1 MAKET
6 KKKPKSKGAKPKEA
20 KPIAV
25 KKKDSSKAIKAMSEN
40 GEKKSKSEGA
50 TPKEAK
56 PITVK
61 EKDSS
66 KAKKEIS
73 EKIEKKPQKRKTKL
87 SEHTAHKNKDKKKK
101 KNRQKVWVKKF
112 TLAYEQE
119 LQKLQIELL
128 KWQKHVIANDQR
140 VLMLFEGRDAA
151 GKGGTIKRI
160 IEHMNP
166 RGARVVALL
175 KPSDRERTQ
184 WYFQRYIQHLPS
196 GGEIVIFDRSWYN
209 RAMVE
214 PTMGFCT
221 DEENKRF
228 LKDVPLLESML
239 IKTGIILFKFFF
251 SVSKEEQLRRF
262 DSRETDP
269 LKQYKISPVDRE
281 AQERWD
287 DYTVRK
293 FQMLNETN
301 RTISQWTIFR
311 SDNKKKARLNCIKHI
326 LSKVEYKG
334 KISAEELKTDPEIAI
349 SGIDEIRYLED
360 NIMRGVELPG

>member
-1 MAKET
+1 MAKE
-6 KKKPKSKGAKPKEA
+6 
-20 KPIAV
+20 
-25 KKKDSSKAIKAMSEN
+25 
-40 GEKKSKSEGA
+40 
-50 TPKEAK
+50 
-56 PITVK
+56 
-61 EKDSS
+61 
-66 KAKKEIS
+66 KAKKNKKKAKDVKAKS
-73 EKIEKKPQKRKTKL
+73 AEKVEEKASKL
-87 SEHTAHKNKDKKKK
+87 DKKAKGKDKKKEK
-101 KNRQKVWVKKF
+101 KLKKKLTEHTSLKNLNKKKTKGRQPVWVKKF
-112 TLAYEQE
+112 TLVYEEE
-119 LQKLQIELL
+119 LNKLQIELL
-128 KWQKHVIANDQR
+128 KWQKHVIADEQR
-140 VLMLFEGRDAA
+140 VLLLFEGRDAA

-184 WYFQRYIQHLPS
+184 WYFQRYIQHLPF
-196 GGEIVIFDRSWYN
+196 GGEIVLFDRSWYN

-228 LKDVPLLESML
+228 LKDTPMLESML
-239 IKTGIILFKFFF
+239 VKNGIILFKFFF

-281 AQERWD
+281 AQEKWD

-301 RTISQWTIFR
+301 RTVTPWTIIR

-326 LSKVEYKG
+326 LSKVEYGG
-334 KISAEELKTDPEIAI
+334 KISEEELQIDPEVVV
-349 SGIDEIRYLED
+349 SGIDEIRFMED
-360 NIMRGVELPG
+360 HLMTGIELPG

>member
-6 KKKPKSKGAKPKEA
+6 KKKSKSKGATPKGA

-25 KKKDSSKAIKAMSEN
+25 KKKASSKAIKEMSEN
-40 GEKKSKSEGA
+40 SEKKSKSKSVKS
-50 TPKEAK
+50 KEANQ
-56 PITVK
+56 ISVK

-66 KAKKEIS
+66 KAKKDTS
-73 EKIEKKPQKRKTKL
+73 EKVEKKPKKLKTKL
-87 SEHTAHKNKDKKKK
+87 SEHTAFKNKDKKKK
-101 KNRQKVWVKKF
+101 KSRTAVWVKKF
-112 TLAYEQE
+112 TLDYEQE
-119 LQKLQIELL
+119 LNKLQIELL

-175 KPSDRERTQ
+175 KPSDREKTQ

-196 GGEIVIFDRSWYN
+196 GGEIVLFDRSWYN

-239 IKTGIILFKFFF
+239 VKTGIILFKFFF

-262 DSRETDP
+262 QSRETDP

-334 KISAEELKTDPEIAI
+334 KISPEELQTDPEITL

-360 NIMRGVELPG
+360 HIMTGEELPG

>member
-1 MAKET
+1 MA
-6 KKKPKSKGAKPKEA
+6 
-20 KPIAV
+20 
-25 KKKDSSKAIKAMSEN
+25 
-40 GEKKSKSEGA
+40 
-50 TPKEAK
+50 
-56 PITVK
+56 
-61 EKDSS
+61 
-66 KAKKEIS
+66 
-73 EKIEKKPQKRKTKL
+73 
-87 SEHTAHKNKDKKKK
+87 KDKKKK
-101 KNRQKVWVKKF
+101 KKSKSLEAKKSEQNAVNEDKASKGKKKKKETGKKKEKKIKKNLTEHTSFKNVNKKKTKGRKPVWVKKF
-112 TLAYEQE
+112 TLEYEEE
-119 LQKLQIELL
+119 LNKLQIELL
-128 KWQKHVIANDQR
+128 KWQKHVIANEQR
-140 VLMLFEGRDAA
+140 VLLLFEGRDAA

-196 GGEIVIFDRSWYN
+196 AGEIVLFDRSWYN

-228 LKDVPLLESML
+228 LKDTPMLESML
-239 IKTGIILFKFFF
+239 VKNGIILFKFFF

-262 DSRETDP
+262 NSRETDP

-301 RTISQWTIFR
+301 RTISPWTIIR

-326 LSKVEYKG
+326 LSKVEYNR
-334 KISAEELKTDPEIAI
+334 KIPQEELQIDPEVLI
-349 SGIDEIRYLED
+349 SGIDEIRFMED
-360 NIMRGVELPG
+360 HLMTGVELPG

>member
-1 MAKET
+1 MAREP
-6 KKKPKSKGAKPKEA
+6 KKKSSSKSVKHKEA
-20 KPIAV
+20 KPN
-25 KKKDSSKAIKAMSEN
+25 S
-40 GEKKSKSEGA
+40 
-50 TPKEAK
+50 
-56 PITVK
+56 VK
-61 EKDSS
+61 EMDLS

-73 EKIEKKPQKRKTKL
+73 EKSEKKPKKLKTKL
-87 SEHTAHKNKDKKKK
+87 SEHTAFKNKDKKKT
-101 KNRQKVWVKKF
+101 KNRQPVWVKKF

-119 LQKLQIELL
+119 LKKLQIELL
-128 KWQKHVIANDQR
+128 KWQKHVIANEQR

-160 IEHMNP
+160 IEHLNP

-196 GGEIVIFDRSWYN
+196 GGEIVLFDRSWYN

-228 LKDVPLLESML
+228 LKDTPMLESML
-239 IKTGIILFKFFF
+239 VKNGIILFKFFF

-262 DSRETDP
+262 ESRETDP

-301 RTISQWTIFR
+301 RTISQWTIIR

-326 LSKVEYKG
+326 LSKVEYNG
-334 KISAEELKTDPEIAI
+334 KISAEELKTDPEILV
-349 SGIDEIRYLED
+349 SGIDEIRFMED
-360 NIMRGVELPG
+360 HLMTGVELPG

>member
-1 MAKET
+1 MHFRKKEDNMAKKTAKKNDKKEKQVKSSPELKVAENAIDTDKKVSEKGNKKET
-6 KKKPKSKGAKPKEA
+6 KLKK
-20 KPIAV
+20 
-25 KKKDSSKAIKAMSEN
+25 N
-40 GEKKSKSEGA
+40 
-50 TPKEAK
+50 
-56 PITVK
+56 
-61 EKDSS
+61 
-66 KAKKEIS
+66 
-73 EKIEKKPQKRKTKL
+73 L
-87 SEHTAHKNKDKKKK
+87 SEHTSFKNVNKKKTK
-101 KNRQKVWVKKF
+101 KRQAVWVKKF
-112 TLAYEQE
+112 TLEYEEE
-119 LQKLQIELL
+119 LNHLQIELL
-128 KWQKHVIANDQR
+128 KWQKHVIAKEDR
-140 VLMLFEGRDAA
+140 VLLLFEGRDAA

-160 IEHMNP
+160 IEHLNP

-196 GGEIVIFDRSWYN
+196 AGEIVLFDRSWYN

-228 LKDVPLLESML
+228 LKDVPMLESML
-239 IKTGIILFKFFF
+239 VKNGILLFKFFF
-251 SVSKEEQLRRF
+251 SVSKEEQMRRF
-262 DSRETDP
+262 KARETSP

-301 RTISQWTIFR
+301 RTISPWTIIR

-326 LSKVEYKG
+326 LSKVEYANKV
-334 KISAEELKTDPEIAI
+334 SADRLQTDPEIVV
-349 SGIDEIRYLED
+349 SGIDEIRFMED
-360 NIMRGVELPG
+360 HLMTGVELPG

>member
-1 MAKET
+1 MAK
-6 KKKPKSKGAKPKEA
+6 KNPKNKNSKNKSKALAAKKTEQIA
-20 KPIAV
+20 STDEKAV
-25 KKKDSSKAIKAMSEN
+25 KK
-40 GEKKSKSEGA
+40 EKKSQ
-50 TPKEAK
+50 
-56 PITVK
+56 
-61 EKDSS
+61 
-66 KAKKEIS
+66 KKG
-73 EKIEKKPQKRKTKL
+73 KKLKRDL
-87 SEHTAHKNKDKKKK
+87 SEHTSFKNLNKKKSK
-101 KNRQKVWVKKF
+101 KRQAVWVKKF

-128 KWQKHVIANDQR
+128 KWQKHVIANEQR
-140 VLMLFEGRDAA
+140 VLLLFEGRDAA

-196 GGEIVIFDRSWYN
+196 GGEIVLFDRSWYN

-228 LKDVPLLESML
+228 LKDTPMLESML
-239 IKTGIILFKFFF
+239 VKNGIMLFKFFF
-251 SVSKEEQLRRF
+251 SVSKNEQLRRF

-287 DYTVRK
+287 DYTLRK

-301 RTISQWTIFR
+301 RTISPWVMIR

-326 LSKVEYKG
+326 LSQVEYKG
-334 KISAEELKTDPEIAI
+334 KISPEELEIDPEIVV
-349 SGIDEIRYLED
+349 SGIDEIKFMED
-360 NIMRGVELPG
+360 HLMTGEDLPG